1 MESKLKILVAD
12 NSSAIRGLLR
22 TVLNSE
28 ADFEVVATECNT
40 GDTVASF
47 CKLQPDMVILD
58 DNLTVSNGVNAM
70 DHLRQCDP
78 LVPVLVLKSGGSA
91 KSKQVGSSRFNDAN
105 AFIPRPTSTGHLRQA
120 IEQIR
125 THVLPTVEEWASR
138 VRRRQKTGLVKP
150 VEQPDTVAVTPVGV
164 ADLNA
169 GSQTN
174 GSGEILPDIVAIGS
188 STGGPD
194 ALCKVLKP
202 LPADL
207 SVPILI
213 AQHMPPKFT
222 RLLAD
227 RLDKICSLRVRE
239 AGNGT
244 VLEKGSIWLAP
255 GDYHM
260 TVQRQGARDVLLLNQ
275 DPPENSC
282 RPSVDVLFRSVAQV
296 YGRRT
301 LGVVLTG
308 MGQDGMEG
316 CKAIKQVGGSVI
328 AQNQSTSVVWGM
340 PRAVAENGLAD
351 AVVPLDFISN
361 RIIEHLGHG
370 EAAVPNAGVRRT
382 GTW

>member
-1 MESKLKILVAD
+1 
-12 NSSAIRGLLR
+12 
-22 TVLNSE
+22 
-28 ADFEVVATECNT
+28 
-40 GDTVASF
+40 
-47 CKLQPDMVILD
+47 
-58 DNLTVSNGVNAM
+58 
-70 DHLRQCDP
+70 
-78 LVPVLVLKSGGSA
+78 
-91 KSKQVGSSRFNDAN
+91 
-105 AFIPRPTSTGHLRQA
+105 
-120 IEQIR
+120 
-125 THVLPTVEEWASR
+125 

>member
-1 MESKLKILVAD
+1 
-12 NSSAIRGLLR
+12 
-22 TVLNSE
+22 
-28 ADFEVVATECNT
+28 
-40 GDTVASF
+40 
-47 CKLQPDMVILD
+47 
-58 DNLTVSNGVNAM
+58 
-70 DHLRQCDP
+70 
-78 LVPVLVLKSGGSA
+78 
-91 KSKQVGSSRFNDAN
+91 
-105 AFIPRPTSTGHLRQA
+105 
-120 IEQIR
+120 
-125 THVLPTVEEWASR
+125 
-138 VRRRQKTGLVKP
+138 
-150 VEQPDTVAVTPVGV
+150 VAVTPVGV